1 MSRKEEEI
9 KISKNRETKVPQAV
23 QEGLI
28 ERIHKELTWNFYFL
42 VHLRIL
48 HYLWLSRQ
56 LSTTDN
62 ASRPLEGYT
71 N

>member
-48 HYLWLSRQ
+48 HYL
-56 LSTTDN
+56 
-62 ASRPLEGYT
+62 
-71 N
+71 